1 MEEKNPVRNE
11 NNINRVELHAH
22 TDFSRMSSIIE
33 PEELIQLASDLGMTS
48 IAVTDTNNVQAFPNL
63 EKLGKIY
70 GVRIIY
76 GIECTFYDDNQPGNC
91 CVLTLLARNRIGL
104 KNMYKLIS
112 PPNIRLDGAESVPYI
127 SRKTL
132 MNNRDGILIGS
143 GHLQSIIYF
152 EQKNEDE
159 IADWADVC
167 DYFEL
172 HPVNGYNILTG
183 QPTADTS
190 DSVRKLCN
198 IAAKCGKPVIASSKP
213 HVLVPKDIECLEV
226 LSVGANVKMPVDVGY
241 FKSTE
246 EMLEEYSFLGY
257 KKAWEIVIE
266 NTQKIAGMIEEYE
279 LFPQGLHL
287 PKLSDDDESELIKA
301 IYEGARQKYGNQ
313 LPLEVHQRI
322 QGELGFVLD
331 YGYSAIFL
339 TGKKLVEYSES
350 KGYHVGNR
358 GGVAS
363 SLVAYLIGITN
374 INPLPPHYFCPEC
387 GEFYM
392 NMNAPNSFSVC
403 GPDLP
408 DLNCPVCRKKMRKD
422 GYDIPFVSFFG
433 DSDHRKIPDIDYN
446 FATTVVEDIL
456 DYTRQLFGKEKVYT
470 AGCIGNLYGAS
481 LEIVEKALEN
491 ESPVDEDRKEWMQRK
506 ISKIKR
512 CTGAHPNG
520 RVIIPSEYDIFD
532 FCPVIQLED
541 GTQIT
546 GLEYHSMES
555 HLLKIDELGHYDQT
569 MLHIMET
576 ISGVKVTDLQLEDSE
591 AKSLFRSA
599 DALHICKDP
608 IIGNTGALGIP
619 DFSTNLSRKILE
631 AVKPDSF
638 DSLVKISALRHG
650 TGTWENNA
658 ECLLKEKTAVI
669 KDIIATRDDI
679 FNYLMGFGI
688 SPTVAYCVMEAV
700 RKGKVHRCGAFPG
713 NSEDVMRTA
722 GIPDWWLESCRKILY
737 LFPKAHAAAYVKT
750 YMHMAWYK
758 VHYPVAFYAAYFITC
773 YMKEYILPFVF
784 DLSLE
789 QVKEKLA
796 RQPANDVEDI
806 DYDVKTYV
814 LPVLYE
820 YLLRGFNMADLRFY
834 IRKYYGE

>member
-1 MEEKNPVRNE
+1 
-11 NNINRVELHAH
+11 
-22 TDFSRMSSIIE
+22 
-33 PEELIQLASDLGMTS
+33 
-48 IAVTDTNNVQAFPNL
+48 
-63 EKLGKIY
+63 
-70 GVRIIY
+70 
-76 GIECTFYDDNQPGNC
+76 
-91 CVLTLLARNRIGL
+91 
-104 KNMYKLIS
+104 
-112 PPNIRLDGAESVPYI
+112 
-127 SRKTL
+127 
-132 MNNRDGILIGS
+132 MNNSDGILIGS

-172 HPVNGYNILTG
+172 HPINEYSSLTG

-190 DSVRKLCN
+190 GSVRKLCN
-198 IAAKCGKPVIASSKP
+198 IAATCGKPVIASSNP
-213 HVLVPKDIECLEV
+213 YVLYPEDIECLQV
-226 LSVGANVKMPVDVGY
+226 LSAGGNVKMPADVGY

-279 LFPQGLHL
+279 LFPQGLQFPEL
-287 PKLSDDDESELIKA
+287 YDDDESELVKA
-301 IYEGARQKYGNQ
+301 AYEGANRKYGNQ
-313 LPLEVHQRI
+313 LPPEVHYRI
-322 QGELGFVLD
+322 QDELDFILD

-363 SLVAYLIGITN
+363 SLVAYLVGITN
-374 INPLPPHYFCPEC
+374 INPLPPHYFCREC
-387 GEFYM
+387 GEFHM
-392 NMNAPNSFSVC
+392 TAPNTFSVC

-408 DLNCPVCRKKMRKD
+408 DLNCPACGKKMRKD
-422 GYDIPFVSFFG
+422 GYNIPFVTFFG
-433 DSDHRKIPDIDYN
+433 DKDHRKIPDIDYN
-446 FATTVVEDIL
+446 FATAVVEDIL
-456 DYTRQLFGKEKVYT
+456 DYTRQLFGNDKVFT

-481 LEIVEKALEN
+481 SEIVETALEN
-491 ESPVDEDRKEWMQRK
+491 ESSVNADRKEWMQRK

-512 CTGAHPNG
+512 CTGAHPGG

-569 MLHIMET
+569 MLHIMEK
-576 ISGVKVTDLQLEDSE
+576 ISGVKITDSQLEDAE
-591 AKSLFRSA
+591 ARSLFRST
-599 DALHICKDP
+599 DALQIFNDP
-608 IIGNTGALGIP
+608 VIGNVGTLGIP
-619 DFSTNLSRKILE
+619 DFSTNLSRKLLE
-631 AVKPDSF
+631 TVKPDSF

-650 TGTWENNA
+650 TGAWENNA
-658 ECLLKEKTAVI
+658 EYLLKEKTATI
-669 KDIIATRDDI
+669 TDIIATRDDI
-679 FNYLMGFGI
+679 FNYLMVFGI
-688 SPTVAYCVMEAV
+688 SPAIAYSVMEAV
-700 RKGKVHRCGAFPG
+700 RMGRVHRCGAFPG
-713 NSEDVMRTA
+713 NSEDVMRSA
-722 GIPDWWLESCRKILY
+722 GIPDWWLDSCRKISY
-737 LFPKAHAAAYVKT
+737 LFPKGHAASYVKT

-758 VHYPVAFYAAYFITC
+758 VHYPMAFYAAYFIIC
-773 YMKEYILPFVF
+773 CLKEYISPSDF

-789 QVKEKLA
+789 QVKEKLVL
-796 RQPANDVEDI
+796 QPANDVEDI
-806 DYDVKTYV
+806 DSDVKTYV

-820 YLLRGFNMADLRFY
+820 YLLRRFNLADLRFY
-834 IRKYYGE
+834 IRKYYDE